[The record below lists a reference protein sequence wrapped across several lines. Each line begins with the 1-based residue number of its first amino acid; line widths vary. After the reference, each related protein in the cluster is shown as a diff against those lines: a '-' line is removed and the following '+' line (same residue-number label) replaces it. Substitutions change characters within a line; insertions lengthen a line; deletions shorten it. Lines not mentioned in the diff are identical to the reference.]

1 MNQTAVMTGKYLIGP
16 DVDLLREPVTC
27 RTEGSADVT
36 SFHHLHQVS
45 DDLKW
50 KSNTK
55 THTHTH
61 IHTHTTLTSLSLTS
75 ESLQEFLKTAAKVY
89 FQRRAAVFFFHV

>member
-1 MNQTAVMTGKYLIGP
+1 MNQTAVMTGKYLIGS

-61 IHTHTTLTSLSLTS
+61 PYTYHINIFKSDISIPTRI
-75 ESLQEFLKTAAKVY
+75 LKN
-89 FQRRAAVFFFHV
+89 RG

>member
-61 IHTHTTLTSLSLTS
+61 PYTYHINIFKSDIRIPTRI
-75 ESLQEFLKTAAKVY
+75 LKN
-89 FQRRAAVFFFHV
+89 RG

>member
-55 THTHTH
+55 THTHPYTYH
-61 IHTHTTLTSLSLTS
+61 INIFKSDISIPTRI
-75 ESLQEFLKTAAKVY
+75 LKN
-89 FQRRAAVFFFHV
+89 RG